1 MKINVLLSPHN
12 VDELYFT
19 GKTVVVIDVLRASTV
34 IVTAICNGAKE
45 VIPVGSVEFGMKV
58 SGNAFGG
65 QTLIGGERNMHK
77 IDGFNLGNS
86 PLEYNSETITGKS
99 IILYTTNGSKAIVKA
114 KFAEDLFIC
123 CFNNLGSVAKHLVE
137 LNKDF
142 EILCAGS
149 DGMFNLEDTVC
160 AGKLITE
167 IETLNQDVELTDAAK
182 ASIVLSKSSGK
193 NILKML
199 SECEHGKRLIDN
211 EYGDDLKFAA
221 QKDISQCVPYFDSGV
236 IKINKEAK
244 EEIKPTEN
252 KSK

>member
-34 IVTAICNGAKE
+34 IVTAVCNGAKE

-123 CFNNLGSVAKHLVE
+123 CFNNLGGVAKHLVE
-137 LNKDF
+137 LDKDF

-160 AGKLITE
+160 AGKLLTE
-167 IETLNQDVELTDAAK
+167 IENLNKDVELTDAAK
-182 ASIVLSKSSGK
+182 ASIVLSKSFGK

-199 SECEHGKRLIDN
+199 SECEHGKRLIEN
-211 EYGDDLKFAA
+211 EYGDDLKVAA
-221 QKDISQCVPYFDSGV
+221 QKDIFQCVPYFDSGV
-236 IKINKEAK
+236 IKVDKVVI
-244 EEIKPTEN
+244 EETKPTEN
-252 KSK
+252 KTK